1 MPPKKVIGKSSKS
14 AALTQAQAQYAQVF
28 GKRPP
33 NRMKNDGAWLR
44 EQVAGWTQ
52 QNRNTGLSFT
62 ITSPPPPS
70 SEEEQELEEVKV
82 VEPSSGRIAELEA
95 LKDNVPA
102 RFLNMVYEETALRVE
117 VEKEKRQLGR
127 KGQSV
132 TMAEKVCSL
141 LRLCLC
147 PCC

>member
-33 NRMKNDGAWLR
+33 NRMKNDVTWLR
-44 EQVAGWTQ
+44 EQVASWTAK
-52 QNRNTGLSFT
+52 NRNTGLNLT
-62 ITSPPPPS
+62 MTELPPPS
-70 SEEEQELEEVKV
+70 SDEEHEEDEEEAEL
-82 VEPSSGRIAELEA
+82 SGRIAELHD
-95 LKDNVPA
+95 LKDSVPA

>member
-1 MPPKKVIGKSSKS
+1 MIGKSAGRKS
-14 AALTQAQAQYAQVF
+14 AALTQAQADYKQVF

-33 NRMKNDGAWLR
+33 NRMKNDVTWLR
-44 EQVAGWTQ
+44 AQVSNWTQ
-52 QNRNTGLSFT
+52 QNRNTGLNFT

-82 VEPSSGRIAELEA
+82 VEPSSGRIAELHD
-95 LKDNVPA
+95 LKDSVPA
-102 RFLNMVYEETALRVE
+102 RFLNMVYEETASRVE

-141 LRLCLC
+141 LRLSLC

>member
-33 NRMKNDGAWLR
+33 NRMKNDVTWLR
-44 EQVAGWTQ
+44 EQVASWTAK
-52 QNRNTGLSFT
+52 NRNTGLNLT
-62 ITSPPPPS
+62 MTELPPPS
-70 SEEEQELEEVKV
+70 SDEEHEEDEEEAEL
-82 VEPSSGRIAELEA
+82 SGRIAELHD
-95 LKDNVPA
+95 LKDSVPA

-141 LRLCLC
+141 LRLSLC